1 MNYDK
6 FIDDLK
12 EVQTNLYLISN
23 KLAEE
28 YKEDN
33 IMYDVATLMAKELSH
48 TYRHIAQSL
57 YIIENGG
64 NKVIKSI
71 LDD

>member
-12 EVQTNLYLISN
+12 EVQTNLYLVSN
-23 KLAEE
+23 RLAEE

-33 IMYDVATLMAKELSH
+33 IMYDVSVRMAKELSH

-57 YIIENGG
+57 YLIVNGG
-64 NKVIKSI
+64 NKVIKPI
-71 LDD
+71 MDD